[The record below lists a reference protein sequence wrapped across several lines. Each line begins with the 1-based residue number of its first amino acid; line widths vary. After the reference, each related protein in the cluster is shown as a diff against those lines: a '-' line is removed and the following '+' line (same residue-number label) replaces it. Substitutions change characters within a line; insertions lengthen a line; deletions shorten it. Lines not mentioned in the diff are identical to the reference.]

1 MAIRLEV
8 FETGRKDDPSEM
20 VVTDSGH
27 FEEMKLA
34 SFEEGYSAGWEDA
47 VAAHSGDQTR
57 IRDDLARNFQSLAF
71 TYHEAREHILQSIEP
86 LIREMVTHILPKLAR
101 ASLGPLV
108 LETLRPLIAEAANA
122 PMVLVINPGA
132 RPAVEA
138 VLSADKAIPLL
149 IQDEPSLGEGQAY
162 IRFARSETRI
172 DLDRALASITAA
184 MDDFFKLALTE
195 TDNG

>member
-8 FETGRKDDPSEM
+8 FETVRKDDPSEM

-86 LIREMVTHILPKLAR
+86 LLRGMATHILPKIAQ
-101 ASLGPLV
+101 ASLGQLV
-108 LETLRPLIAEAANA
+108 LETIRPLVADAANA
-122 PMVLVINPGA
+122 PMVLVINPNV

-138 VLSADKAIPLL
+138 VLTGDKAIPLL

-172 DLDRALASITAA
+172 DLDRALTAIEVA
-184 MDDFFKLALTE
+184 LDDFFKLELTE
-195 TDNG
+195 TEHG